1 MFELNNKNVKKILLI
16 ITYAAVLIFALFNI
30 KFVGYILNLLKPFII
45 GFAIAFILNIPLS
58 KFESFWKDKTA
69 RKIKDKK
76 GRVTKTIPKDSKL
89 MRPLAIVF
97 SLVVF
102 IAIIAGVLLL
112 VIPQVGNTVG
122 ILKENILWSRKSA
135 DSFL

>member
-30 KFVGYILNLLKPFII
+30 KFLGYIINLLKPFII

-58 KFESFWKDKTA
+58 KFESFWKK
-69 RKIKDKK
+69 RSQKQVKDKK
-76 GRVTKTIPKDSKL
+76 GKVIKTVNKDSKL
-89 MRPLAIVF
+89 MRPLAIIF

-102 IAIIAGVLLL
+102 IR
-112 VIPQVGNTVG
+112 
-122 ILKENILWSRKSA
+122 NIVTS
-135 DSFL
+135 